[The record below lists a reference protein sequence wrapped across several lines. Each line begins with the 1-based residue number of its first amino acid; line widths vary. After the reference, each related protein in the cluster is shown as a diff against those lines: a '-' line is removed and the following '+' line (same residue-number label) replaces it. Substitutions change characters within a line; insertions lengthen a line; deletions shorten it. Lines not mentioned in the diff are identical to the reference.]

1 MDGFRL
7 DFRVGDGWIQT
18 GLQSWR
24 WMDLDWSLDLSLD
37 WIQTEIGQGNSRSK
51 QYQNQAAS
59 WKEGGEGEEG
69 KRDLFFYTFLL
80 ERLDDEDEED
90 D

>member
-1 MDGFRL
+1 MNNGKWMDLDWTLELEMDGFRL

-37 WIQTEIGQGNSRSK
+37 WIQTEIGQDIPVILVK
-51 QYQNQAAS
+51 IFQ
-59 WKEGGEGEEG
+59 
-69 KRDLFFYTFLL
+69 
-80 ERLDDEDEED
+80 
-90 D
+90 